1 MSGIYLFDI
10 AAMQARHLAVR
21 QATIAGNVA
30 NANTPDY
37 KTRDVAPFAE
47 VLAQVGTGM
56 ARTASEHVDG
66 GGPLSRT
73 HTATDGWNVTETTN
87 SVSLEQEMLKA
98 SEVSREHNLNTGI
111 VKAFDRMLK
120 MAVKT

>member
-1 MSGIYLFDI
+1 M
-10 AAMQARHLAVR
+10 
-21 QATIAGNVA
+21 
-30 NANTPDY
+30 
-37 KTRDVAPFAE
+37 
-47 VLAQVGTGM
+47 LAQVGTGM
-56 ARTASEHVDG
+56 ARTASAHVDA

-73 HTATDGWNVTETTN
+73 QTATDGWDVTATAS